1 MSRNN
6 RGAAIGAFFAGLSV
20 GVALSLLWAPQ
31 SGEETRGL
39 IAEKARQGRDLA
51 ADTFDDLK
59 SQASSAVQDAKG
71 KVREA
76 VQVGKDAYRDEL
88 RHQHKNA

>member
-6 RGAAIGAFFAGLSV
+6 SGAAIGAFVAGLGV
-20 GVALSLLWAPQ
+20 GVALSLLFAPQ
-31 SGEETRGL
+31 SGDETREL
-39 IAEKARQGRDLA
+39 IAEKARQGRDFV
-51 ADTFDDLK
+51 ADTVDDLK
-59 SQASSAVQDAKG
+59 SQASGAVEQAKG

-88 RHQHKNA
+88 HHQRNA